1 MRFKN
6 VVLAITL
13 ASSVLLG
20 CPVAAA
26 ADDQTSSSPTGFT
39 ARLVDGAAIVET
51 EAAMSAQDGLFTIR
65 APDQTLLAGAELS
78 FRIDDF
84 VFPIDARID
93 GHTATLTPHL
103 DLDHAVYTPV
113 ALPFEDTADFRT
125 PYQREQAA
133 WNRMITTI
141 ATGTMVGTLAGSIG
155 GAAVGCVLGAVAAG
169 TVAAATIVGLF
180 GAFLPAAAAGCLGG
194 VLAVGALGAVAGQLL
209 VSAPI
214 AIMAAIQYLTTITAP
229 MPDPAR

>member
-1 MRFKN
+1 MRFTN
-6 VVLAITL
+6 AILAVTL
-13 ASSVLLG
+13 LLG
-20 CPVAAA
+20 CPAAA
-26 ADDQTSSSPTGFT
+26 TADDQISSSPPGFT
-39 ARLVDGAAIVET
+39 ARLDGGAAIVET

-84 VFPIDARID
+84 VFPIDARIE
-93 GHTATLTPHL
+93 GRTATLTPRL
-103 DLDHAVYTPV
+103 DPDHAVYTPV
-113 ALPFEDTADFRT
+113 ALPFDDTADFRT

-141 ATGTMVGTLAGSIG
+141 ATGTMVGTMAGSIG
-155 GAAVGCVLGAVAAG
+155 GAAVGCVLGAVAGG

-180 GAFLPAAAAGCLGG
+180 GAFLPAAAIGCLGG

-214 AIMAAIQYLTTITAP
+214 AILAAIQYITTITAP
-229 MPDPAR
+229 MPDPVR

>member
-1 MRFKN
+1 MTLKN
-6 VVLAITL
+6 AVLALTV

-20 CPVAAA
+20 IPAAA
-26 ADDQTSSSPTGFT
+26 TADDHTTGSPLGFT
-39 ARLVDGAAIVET
+39 ARVADGAAIVET
-51 EAAMSAQDGLFTIR
+51 DAEMSAQEGLFTIR
-65 APDQTLLAGAELS
+65 APDRTVLTGAELS

-93 GHTATLTPHL
+93 GHTATLTPRL
-103 DLDHAVYTPV
+103 DMDKAVYRPV
-113 ALPFEDTADFRT
+113 ALPFDDTADFRT

-141 ATGTMVGTLAGSIG
+141 ATGTMVGTMAGSIG

-169 TVAAATIVGLF
+169 TVAAATVIGLF

-194 VLAVGALGAVAGQLL
+194 VVAIGALGAVAGQLL

-214 AIMAAIQYLTTITAP
+214 AILAAVQYLTTITAP
-229 MPDPAR
+229 MPDPVR